1 MAGVHCCFGLSSDFH
16 RTLLN
21 VVDGISNW
29 SGRISLRMNDRIDD
43 VKTFP
48 SLYYH
53 FSFLRIFIH
62 FQINTNCLSKRFH
75 SSYCLVFII
84 KIHEIEVLR
93 G

>member
-1 MAGVHCCFGLSSDFH
+1 MAGVRCCFGLSSDFH

-21 VVDGISNW
+21 VVDEIFNW
-29 SGRISLRMNDRIDD
+29 SGRILLRTNDRIDD
-43 VKTFP
+43 VETSP

-75 SSYCLVFII
+75 SSYSLVFII
-84 KIHEIEVLR
+84 KIREIEVLR